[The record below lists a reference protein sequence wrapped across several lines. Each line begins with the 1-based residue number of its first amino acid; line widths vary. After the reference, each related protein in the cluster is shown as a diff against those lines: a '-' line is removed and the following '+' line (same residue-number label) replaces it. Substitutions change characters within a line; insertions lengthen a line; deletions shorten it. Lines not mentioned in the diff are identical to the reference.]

1 MGKKKKSEKLSFDS
15 EASILEYDFDPE
27 EIFTAPGVSQV
38 PEEVLNFFSFTD
50 QDRAWARAYVSQQLQ
65 GRWVSWDNKEAVLR
79 YLLESPE
86 RTAEKYFDHRFPLYN
101 RMVFKFSIIGYNPGF
116 MRRAFLGEEPVQGHY
131 TQAFTHK
138 RRDFKDQ
145 LIDILEAESK
155 EQLDALVHK
164 AYGLTPEDWKES
176 VGNRWQPLGPRPIIP
191 PAGLTPKEAETYVSQ
206 LLRFYGLAGA
216 KITRYSRD
224 GGVDVESVNGVFQVK
239 HQKAPVGV
247 GVIREILGVAASQA
261 KRAGVFAKV
270 GFTKEATEFAEKN
283 GILLF
288 SYTPTFKGRTKA
300 AEAFINSGFEAF

>member
-1 MGKKKKSEKLSFDS
+1 MGSKNKRKKLSFDS

-27 EIFTAPGVSQV
+27 EIFISPGVSQV
-38 PEEVLNFFSFTD
+38 PEEVLDFFSFTD
-50 QDRAWARAYVSQQLQ
+50 EDKAWAKAYVAQELK

-79 YLLESPE
+79 YLLEGTD
-86 RTAEKYFDHRFPLYN
+86 RIAKKYFDHKFPLYK

-116 MRRAFLGEEPVQGHY
+116 MRKAFLGEETVQGYY
-131 TQAFTHK
+131 TEAFTHK
-138 RRDFKDQ
+138 REDFEDQ
-145 LIDILEAESK
+145 LKDIIDAESK

-216 KITRYSRD
+216 KVTRYSRD
-224 GGVDVESVNGVFQVK
+224 GGIDVESMKGVFQVK
-239 HQKAPVGV
+239 HQMAPVGV
-247 GVIREILGVAASQA
+247 GVVREILGVAASEG

-270 GFTKEATEFAEKN
+270 GFTKEATEFAERN

-288 SYTPTFKGRTKA
+288 SYTPILKGRTKA
-300 AEAFINSGFEAF
+300 AEGLINSGFEAF